1 LLSTESLED
10 PYRVLYRTSAQLLTD
25 LTASLAD
32 KTLPRLRYYA
42 NPDWL
47 IIN

>member
-1 LLSTESLED
+1 LL
-10 PYRVLYRTSAQLLTD
+10 AD

-32 KTLPRLRYYA
+32 KTLPVRLRYYA

-47 IIN
+47 IID